1 VPSTVWILPLT
12 LRVIGAGLPFFGSA
26 FGVKPPFRVSFR
38 FPAWTMVGFSAVA
51 IPATATARAAASANV
66 VIKRLRMCSISLLCG
81 PAFSSLGHRKPW
93 SNPSNPKLP
102 VSQSR

>member
-1 VPSTVWILPLT
+1 MPSIVSILPLT

-51 IPATATARAAASANV
+51 IPATATASAAPRASV

-81 PAFSSLGHRKPW
+81 LAVQQPRPSKALV
-93 SNPSNPKLP
+93 NPSN
-102 VSQSR
+102 SQITSLAI